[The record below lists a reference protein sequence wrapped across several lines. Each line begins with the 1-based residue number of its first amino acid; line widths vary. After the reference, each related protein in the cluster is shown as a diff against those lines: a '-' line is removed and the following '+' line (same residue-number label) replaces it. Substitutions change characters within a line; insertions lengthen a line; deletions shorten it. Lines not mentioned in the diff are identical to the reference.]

1 MLSSPGQKSA
11 VKPRRH
17 DAEVVE
23 LAVSTGDLRSFPDSN
38 NKIEQTGKR
47 DAVCKSERC
56 WVKGWGRTESF
67 LAVWWGNGLILLSH
81 TVTFNLCGIL
91 NNTAVECILS
101 LPLWQ
106 MSICTAGWLL
116 NGSLW
121 EELTLSW
128 LWHFLTL
135 AMSECNDKENWI
147 CNCKFELCS
156 LHFTGSS
163 QFWHLPLIIFQ
174 FFKY

>member
-121 EELTLSW
+121 EELTVSW
-128 LWHFLTL
+128 LWHWQWVNVMIKKTEFV
-135 AMSECNDKENWI
+135 I
-147 CNCKFELCS
+147 VS
-156 LHFTGSS
+156 LSYVLYILQAAANFDIY
-163 QFWHLPLIIFQ
+163 L
-174 FFKY
+174 

>member
-128 LWHFLTL
+128 LWHWQWVNVMIKKTEFV
-135 AMSECNDKENWI
+135 I
-147 CNCKFELCS
+147 VS
-156 LHFTGSS
+156 LSYVLYILQAAANFDIY
-163 QFWHLPLIIFQ
+163 L
-174 FFKY
+174 